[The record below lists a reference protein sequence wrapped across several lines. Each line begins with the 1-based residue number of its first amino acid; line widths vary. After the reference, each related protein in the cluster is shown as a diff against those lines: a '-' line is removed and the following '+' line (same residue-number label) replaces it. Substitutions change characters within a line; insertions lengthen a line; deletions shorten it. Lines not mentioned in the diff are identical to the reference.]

1 MKGTNM
7 TKTPNKNFILVA
19 NEDEANQIGSF
30 KNNQVIII
38 GEGRSKVISTL
49 SKLLKKGNFKS
60 GRNYVNQNSL

>member
-1 MKGTNM
+1 M